1 MLSIALLKKCK
12 FIKSGTLCKM
22 NPQLYI
28 FTFSNVC
35 IYLGIES
42 VLKILLL
49 LPPEILNIRSVVH
62 QNRIDLSS
70 WSTTYLPLSV
80 SRPPSRIYKTR
91 TSASNSMI
99 MMFNVFCLMEDLTA
113 IRVVT
118 RYYFNYFH
126 LREWVTYKFNLTFKL
141 IKILFTKNLFFRVAS
156 V

>member
-1 MLSIALLKKCK
+1 MLSIALPKNASCQQIFSY
-12 FIKSGTLCKM
+12 FIKSGT
-22 NPQLYI
+22 LYI

-62 QNRIDLSS
+62 QKRIDLSS

-99 MMFNVFCLMEDLTA
+99 MMFNVFFLMEDLTA
-113 IRVVT
+113 IPVVT
-118 RYYFNYFH
+118 RYYFNYF
-126 LREWVTYKFNLTFKL
+126 LLGLGVTS
-141 IKILFTKNLFFRVAS
+141 I
-156 V
+156 